1 MRMRLVALAVL
12 VSLTAALALSTDVL
26 GQQGSIKIG
35 MLAPLTGPFAG
46 AGKDMVAGVELYLE
60 GIGTQVAGR
69 RIELLVE
76 DSEGNPKTALTK
88 ARKLVEQD
96 KVHMLTG
103 GLLAPVGYALH
114 PFVEAERMPTT
125 FPIIASDDLTQRKSS
140 RWIVRTGAT
149 SSQVMHPFAEWVI
162 KNTKYRK
169 IITLSLDHAFSWET
183 IGGFHRAFEE
193 LGGQIVQ
200 KIWTPLNTVDYDPY
214 IAQLRRDADAVVV
227 ALGGR
232 FSIQFA
238 KQYEA
243 AGLRG
248 RLPLLGNGVSVDET
262 ILNQM
267 GDEAIGWITAL
278 HYSAALDNPPN
289 KRFVKAFEART
300 GKSASYFSEGTYTGA
315 RWMVEAI
322 KGVNGRVEDRE
333 PLLAALRR
341 VEIKDAVRGPL
352 TVDGWGNPVQNIY
365 IRKVER
371 VGGKLQNTVI
381 ATIPAVSQFWKYNPE
396 EYLKQPLYT
405 RDVPPCRAC

>member
-1 MRMRLVALAVL
+1 M
-12 VSLTAALALSTDVL
+12 
-26 GQQGSIKIG
+26 
-35 MLAPLTGPFAG
+35 
-46 AGKDMVAGVELYLE
+46 
-60 GIGTQVAGR
+60 
-69 RIELLVE
+69 VE
-76 DSEGNPKTALTK
+76 DSGGNPQVALTK

-103 GLLAPVGYALH
+103 GLLAPVGYALQ
-114 PFVEAERMPTT
+114 PLVDGERVPTT
-125 FPIIASDDLTQRKSS
+125 FPIIAADDLTQRKSS

-149 SSQVMHPFAEWVI
+149 SSQPMHPFAAWVI

-183 IGGFHRAFEE
+183 IGGFHRVFEE

-200 KIWTPLNTVDYDPY
+200 KIWTPLNTNDYGPY

-232 FSIQFA
+232 FSIQFM

-278 HYSAALDNPPN
+278 HYSASLETAQNQ
-289 KRFVKAFEART
+289 RFVKAFEAKT
-300 GKSASYFSEGTYTGA
+300 GKNASYFSEGTYTGA

-322 KGVNGRVEDRE
+322 RAVNGRVEDRDQ
-333 PLLAALRR
+333 LLAALRR
-341 VEIKDAVRGPL
+341 AEIKDAVRGPL
-352 TVDGWGNPVQNIY
+352 TVDSWGNPVQNVY

-381 ATIPAVSQFWKYNPE
+381 ATIPAVSQFWTHNAE

>member
-1 MRMRLVALAVL
+1 MRARLVALVMV
-12 VSLTAALALSTDVL
+12 VSLVVTLAPLDVAR
-26 GQQGSIKIG
+26 GQSGPIKIG

-46 AGKDMVAGVELYLE
+46 AGKDMVAGMELYLDE
-60 GIGTQVAGR
+60 IGHQAAGR
-69 RIELLVE
+69 RIELMVE
-76 DSEGNPKTALTK
+76 DSGGNPQIALTK

-103 GLLAPVGYALH
+103 GLLAPIGYALQ
-114 PFVEAERMPTT
+114 PLVDGERMPTT
-125 FPIIASDDLTQRKSS
+125 FPIIAADDLTQRKSS

-149 SSQVMHPFAEWVI
+149 SSQPMHPFAAWVI

-183 IGGFHRAFEE
+183 MGGFHRVFEE

-200 KIWTPLNTVDYDPY
+200 KIWTPLNTNDYGPY

-232 FSIQFA
+232 FSIQFI

-278 HYSAALDNPPN
+278 HYSAALETPQNQ
-289 KRFVKAFEART
+289 RFVKAFEAKT

-322 KGVNGRVEDRE
+322 KAVNGRVEDRDQV
-333 PLLAALRR
+333 LAALRR

-352 TVDGWGNPVQNIY
+352 TVDSWGNPVQNVY

-381 ATIPAVSQFWKYNPE
+381 ATTPAVSQFWTYNAG

-405 RDVPPCRAC
+405 RDVPSCRAC

>member
-1 MRMRLVALAVL
+1 MRARLVALAL
-12 VSLTAALALSTDVL
+12 AVSVVVTLAPPDTTR
-26 GQQGSIKIG
+26 GQSGPIRIG
-35 MLAPLTGPFAG
+35 MLAPLSGPFAG
-46 AGKDMVAGVELYLE
+46 AGKDMVAGMQLSLE
-60 GIGTQVAGR
+60 EIGQQVAGR
-69 RIELLVE
+69 RIELLIE
-76 DSEGNPKTALTK
+76 DSEGNPQTALTK

-96 KVHMLTG
+96 RVHVLTG
-103 GLLAPVGYALH
+103 GLLAPVGYALR
-114 PFVEAERMPTT
+114 PFVDGARVPTT
-125 FPIIASDDLTQRKSS
+125 FPIIASDDLTQRNRS

-149 SSQVMHPFAEWVI
+149 SSQPMHPFADWVI
-162 KNTKYRK
+162 KNTTYRK

-183 IGGFHRAFEE
+183 IGGFHRVFEE

-200 KIWTPLNTVDYDPY
+200 KIWTPLNTNDYAPY

-232 FSIQFA
+232 FSIQFM

-278 HYSAALDNPPN
+278 HYSAALDNAQN
-289 KRFVKAFEART
+289 QRFVRAFEAKA
-300 GKSASYFSEGTYTGA
+300 GKSASYFSEGTYTGC
-315 RWMVEAI
+315 RWLVEAI
-322 KGVNGRVEDRE
+322 KAVNGRVEDRDQF
-333 PLLAALRR
+333 LAALRA
-341 VEIKDAVRGPL
+341 VEIRDTVRGPL
-352 TVDGWGNPVQNIY
+352 AVDAWGNPVQNVY

-381 ATIPAVSQFWKYNPE
+381 ATVPAVSQFWKYNPD
-396 EYLKQPLYT
+396 EYLKQPLYA
-405 RDVPPCRAC
+405 RDQPPCRAC